1 MYLTHSL
8 ILNSGPIADLEFKAP
23 FNDDGT
29 PKPVILVG
37 TNGSGK
43 TNVLSVLADALVE
56 AASLHLSNVMP
67 EIGGGRAYFRIIGGR
82 NQRVSAPFELAL
94 AKFKHGSEEI
104 FYRSK
109 AGT

>member
-67 EIGGGRAYFRIIGGR
+67 EIRKSLPDWEAVKRGELPQSGVLPDT
-82 NQRVSAPFELAL
+82 NAPQQ
-94 AKFKHGSEEI
+94 
-104 FYRSK
+104 
-109 AGT
+109 